1 MRPVDQSTFGVWGNC
16 LPACVASLLEMPL
29 DEVPLFHDPSSPVY
43 VPQVVRLNA
52 WLEPRG
58 LRAEEATFVPFP
70 IEQMVVDLFS
80 ADGDFYILGGMS
92 PRRRGHVVVASRRGI
107 VHDPHP

>member
-1 MRPVDQSTFGVWGNC
+1 MQPVDQSTFGAWGNC
-16 LPACVASLLEMPL
+16 LSACIASILEIPL

-58 LRAEEATFVPFP
+58 LRAEEITFRPFP
-70 IEQMVVDLFS
+70 IELLYSDPFSTDDDLF
-80 ADGDFYILGGMS
+80 ILGGMS
-92 PRRRGHVVVASRRGI
+92 PRGRGHVVVASR
-107 VHDPHP
+107 